1 MLKRYFSVLL
11 ILTLWFFATAWN
23 IDKAFHIDDAAH
35 IAFAQWIAIDPWHP
49 MRGLIFDDGQS
60 FPIHWTNQPSL
71 YFYLMA
77 LWAKFWGWSEV
88 SMHALVALF
97 SLWAIVCF
105 DKLTKY
111 FCEQNQS
118 IQSLALCLFALCPA
132 FVVGQNT
139 MVDVPL
145 LAMTLAFYWALLCPQ
160 YSTHQRYLLAGLLCS
175 AALLTKYTS
184 LVLIPAIAL
193 HMLVTNHK
201 RYWAYLLIPISAL
214 VAWSLFNIADFGHP
228 HLLGRS
234 AGGSGGKL
242 HWGQLRLIF
251 WWIGI
256 LGSICPFA
264 IAFFFSQYQQATSQL
279 AKRSWLFL
287 SLSSAIAPCLVI
299 VCIAIKPTARWIDL
313 IFNYTFLASGVGL
326 LTLLFIAIRQAQKNM
341 MVDRQA
347 QTLLLVYWFISV
359 SVFIVALAPFL
370 AIRHA
375 LLAIPP
381 LLLLLFSQASSSKS
395 NLKMSKTLSILAIT
409 LSISITSLL
418 ALADNWF
425 AGVYKEK
432 APQIALQLSQNL
444 GPDQHIWYSGMWGWA
459 WYAKK
464 AGITPFD
471 RQHPAMREG
480 DLLITSEYGS
490 QPKLPNLSLV
500 ETIEIT
506 PTKWYQ
512 YFASTGLYQSDMRP
526 WQFRTEPIDI
536 LKVYRVEK

>member
-1 MLKRYFSVLL
+1 MLKRDFSVVL
-11 ILTLWFFATAWN
+11 ILALWCFATLWN

-35 IAFAQWIAIDPWHP
+35 MAFAQWIAIDPWHP
-49 MRGLIFDDGQS
+49 MSGLIFDDGQF

-77 LWAKFWGWSEV
+77 LWAKLWGWSEV
-88 SMHALVALF
+88 SMHALIALF
-97 SLWAIVCF
+97 SLWAIVSF
-105 DKLTKY
+105 DKLTKH
-111 FCEQNQS
+111 FCEHNRS
-118 IQSLALCLFALCPA
+118 TQSLVLCLFALCPA

-145 LAMTLAFYWALLCPQ
+145 LAITLAFYWALLCPQ
-160 YSTHQRYLLAGLLCS
+160 YSGHQRYLLAGLLCS

-184 LVLIPAIAL
+184 LVLIPAMAL
-193 HMLVTNHK
+193 QMIVTQHK
-201 RYWAYLLIPISAL
+201 RYWAYLLIPIGAL

-228 HLLGRS
+228 HLFGRS

-256 LGSICPFA
+256 LGAICPFVLA
-264 IAFFFSQYQQATSQL
+264 LLIAQYQQASSQL

-287 SLSSAIAPCLVI
+287 ILSSAIAPCLVI
-299 VCIAIKPTARWIDL
+299 ICIAIQPSARWIDL
-313 IFNYTFLASGVGL
+313 IFNYAFLASGVGL
-326 LTLLFIAIRQAQKNM
+326 LAMLFLAIGRTQKHLVQDRKPQMILLM
-341 MVDRQA
+341 
-347 QTLLLVYWFISV
+347 YWFISV

-381 LLLLLFSQASSSKS
+381 LLLLLFAQVPTSSANVK
-395 NLKMSKTLSILAIT
+395 LSKTLSMLAIT
-409 LSISITSLL
+409 LSIGITSLL
-418 ALADNWF
+418 ASADNWF

-432 APQIALQLSQNL
+432 APQIALQLSQHL
-444 GPDQHIWYSGMWGWA
+444 GPNQHIWYSGMWGWA
-459 WYAKK
+459 WYAKQ

-490 QPKLPNLSLV
+490 QPQLPNLSLV
-500 ETIEIT
+500 EQIEIT

-526 WQFRTEPIDI
+526 WQFRTTPIDI